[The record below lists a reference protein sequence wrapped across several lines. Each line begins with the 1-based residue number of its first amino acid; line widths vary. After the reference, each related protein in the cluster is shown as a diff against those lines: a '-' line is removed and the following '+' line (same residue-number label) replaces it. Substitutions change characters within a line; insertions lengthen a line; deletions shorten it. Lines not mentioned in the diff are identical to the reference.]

1 MVIGKVKGV
10 GEKKEGRKVR
20 NAPALP
26 ALENYLGY

>member
-1 MVIGKVKGV
+1 MVIGKVEGV

-26 ALENYLGY
+26 ALESDLSF